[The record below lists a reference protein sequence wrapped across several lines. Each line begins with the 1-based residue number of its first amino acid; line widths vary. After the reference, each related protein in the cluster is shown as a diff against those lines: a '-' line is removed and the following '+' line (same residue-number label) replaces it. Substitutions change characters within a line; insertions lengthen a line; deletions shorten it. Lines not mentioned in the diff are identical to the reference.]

1 MKEIK
6 LFIDQITLYIQ
17 SEVKFAIATVI
28 HVDGSAYRRPGAR
41 MLINENGD
49 WHGGISG
56 GCLEGDMLKKAQLAM
71 LSNQNKLVKY
81 DTRDDDPFEL
91 GVGLGCN
98 GLIEIL
104 ICPDLE
110 YAKNLLKILMV
121 HIQNYEPILLE
132 HVFQLDNT
140 LSGSIKHHKPSAS
153 FASVFTKEELDQ
165 VLNLHQSQCKVID
178 EKVFFIEY
186 LPAIP
191 RVVLY
196 GHLFDSK
203 SMIDLCDYLSWDVC
217 WVGNPLKMNSLLKN
231 KVQSFY
237 HWDDSF
243 KINAHDAVVLMT
255 HDFDRDVAILKYL
268 NSIEFSGYIGVLGP
282 LKRMNKIIKQLE
294 LLSVNQLQSNYF
306 GPIGL
311 DIGAE
316 GPDEIALSIVS
327 EIIAYNSSRD
337 GSFLKNR
344 QKPIHTN

>member
-1 MKEIK
+1 MKELKIFINQLSLYIK
-6 LFIDQITLYIQ
+6 L
-17 SEVKFAIATVI
+17 ENKFAIATVI

-56 GCLEGDMLKKAQLAM
+56 GCLEGDMLKKAQLAI
-71 LSNQNKLVKY
+71 LTNQNKIVRY
-81 DTRDDDPFEL
+81 DTREDDPFEL

-104 ICPDLE
+104 ICPDLS
-110 YAKNLLKILMV
+110 YAKILLQLLQV
-121 HIQNYEPILLE
+121 HIQSFEPIILE
-132 HVFQLDNT
+132 HVFKLNQIN
-140 LSGSIKHHKPSAS
+140 LSFVEHHNPTAPILSLFS
-153 FASVFTKEELDQ
+153 KEETDQ
-165 VLNLHQSQCKVID
+165 VLIQHQSQFKHID
-178 EKVFFIEY
+178 DEIYFIEY

-196 GHLFDSK
+196 GHLFDSI
-203 SMIDLCDYLSWDVC
+203 SMIELCNYLSWDVC
-217 WVGNPLKMNSLLKN
+217 WVGNPLKMNTLLKS
-231 KVQSFY
+231 KVQSFF

-243 KINAHDAVVLMT
+243 KFNNHDAVVLMT
-255 HDFDRDVAILKYL
+255 HDFDRDVTILKHL
-268 NSIEFSGYIGVLGP
+268 VSINFKGYIGVLGP
-282 LKRMNKIIKQLE
+282 LKRMNKIVKQLE
-294 LLSVNQLQSNYF
+294 SLSVSDYNNIFF

-316 GPDEIALSIVS
+316 GPNEIALSIVS

-337 GSFLKNR
+337 GNFLKNR

>member
-6 LFIDQITLYIQ
+6 LFIDQLSLYVQ

-56 GCLEGDMLKKAQLAM
+56 GCLEGDMLKKAQLAI
-71 LSNQNKLVKY
+71 LTNQNKLVRY
-81 DTRDDDPFEL
+81 DTREDDPFEL
-91 GVGLGCN
+91 GISLGCN

-104 ICPDLE
+104 ISPDVE
-110 YAKNLLKILMV
+110 YAKYLLKLLQV
-121 HIQNYEPILLE
+121 HIHSSEPSILE
-132 HVFQLDNT
+132 HVFQLNNT
-140 LSGSIKHHKPSAS
+140 ISSCSRHQIPNTTIV
-153 FASVFTKEELDQ
+153 SVFSKEETDE
-165 VLNLHQSQCKVID
+165 VLNQHHSQFKTID
-178 EKVFFIEY
+178 NSIFFVEY
-186 LPAIP
+186 LPVIP

-196 GHLFDSK
+196 GNLFDSK
-203 SMIDLCDYLSWDVC
+203 SMIELCDYLSWDVC

-231 KVQSFY
+231 KVQSFF

-243 KINAHDAVVLMT
+243 KLNNHDAVVLMT
-255 HDFDRDVAILKYL
+255 HDFERDVIILQYL
-268 NSIEFSGYIGVLGP
+268 ISIEFKGYIGVLGP
-282 LKRMNKIIKQLE
+282 LKRMNKIIKHLE
-294 LLSVNQLQSNYF
+294 SSSVYQYDNDFF

-316 GPDEIALSIVS
+316 GPNEIALSIVS
-327 EIIAYNSSRD
+327 EIIAYNSSRE
-337 GSFLKNR
+337 GNFLKNR